1 MRENTENYITFAGLI
16 GKKVTRIDKNGEEIT
31 KNISYILQF
40 MIAQDLWQAY
50 NQILSITFLKEFIEL
65 NVNIDTVMKNMKHLE
80 LRMSKSTFFLNT

>member
-1 MRENTENYITFAGLI
+1 
-16 GKKVTRIDKNGEEIT
+16 
-31 KNISYILQF
+31 

-65 NVNIDTVMKNMKHLE
+65 NVNMDTVMKNMKHLE